1 MSFISLVI
9 IFLSA
14 QSASAALTA
23 TPNPFTLTN
32 STIDVG
38 QISFANTIITGGTG
52 TYTGNWLFSQS
63 SGNVISGN
71 TVSSPIL
78 GSGSLSLVA
87 NAVSSNTLTLTYN
100 GVARTLSSG
109 SNTIFGTWSF
119 NAFAQDT
126 GSPANTVTTL
136 GNTLTINPQLTGTPT
151 ATLYAT
157 NYDVGQAFN
166 MTCTTNTVTG
176 GTQYGGTYFFQT
188 LVYNAVSN
196 ALVYGN
202 LNSRQGSTQGY
213 CGKISAPLSTAG
225 INPGTYYMVDQLA
238 DDATTPE
245 IADSAHTGNVVIY
258 ANPTVTQF
266 SLASTG
272 TTYDVGQTV
281 TYNVI
286 VANGIGPFT
295 INLTT
300 NGAVA
305 NSISGVSAG
314 TPTLISNV
322 IASTSDTS
330 FNVIVT
336 DKGSANAGAATYY
349 TFNSVSNT
357 ITVNSALLAPA
368 APAVNATKLDVNQA
382 LGLTDHMPSTGTP
395 TYGGDWRISTNG
407 GAYLSLAP
415 TPCNS
420 FLGAV
425 SGAAESCDI
434 PANTLTAG
442 DTYSFKLRANDSA
455 STPDTNISAASAN
468 VVVSSALT
476 APSAPTVSATKL
488 DANQA
493 LTVNGIIPSTGTST
507 YTWQF
512 LTSINGGAFTAANA
526 IAVCPT
532 SNNGIGA
539 SASATESCS
548 VSANTLTGGD
558 TYAFE
563 FKVTDSANTPET
575 QTSSASSNVVVA
587 SALTAPSAPT
597 VSATKLDANQ
607 ALTVNG
613 IIPSTGTSTYTWQF
627 LTSING
633 GAFTAANAIAVCPT
647 SNNAIGASASATESC
662 SVSANTLTGGNTY
675 AFEFKVTD
683 SASTPETQTSSASSN
698 VVVSSVLTAPSA
710 PVPNLTSVVSNRA
723 LTVNG
728 ITPSTGTSPYSWQWF
743 YSIGGNYSSANGIC
757 ATGSGTGASV
767 NAVES
772 CIASNTLT
780 GGNTYTFELQVTDSA
795 NTPETQTSPASSG
808 VVVMAP
814 GGAGGGGPKSTT
826 STTSTTTSTSTT
838 LLQTT
843 TASTTVPTTTITQR
857 PVINTNNNSV
867 TVNVSAGN
875 NERINFTARDV
886 NVTVTS
892 NSSTPQ
898 HVNVSIMNVTP
909 LPPAPSNYS
918 VLLAF
923 NISAPGASML
933 NVTLHYNCA
942 APSSR
947 IAPYIYRNGAWQE
960 IEPFS
965 VNVSACTI
973 SFSMPADP
981 IVGVFSTPTLT
992 TTTTV
997 QTTVPTTSAAYTST
1011 IAQAPA
1017 TQSNTPIYAA
1027 VAVVIILAVVVAAY
1041 LSFRKKGRR

>member
-1 MSFISLVI
+1 MIRNSPVGLLSFISLVI

-532 SNNGIGA
+532 SNN
-539 SASATESCS
+539 
-548 VSANTLTGGD
+548 
-558 TYAFE
+558 
-563 FKVTDSANTPET
+563 
-575 QTSSASSNVVVA
+575 
-587 SALTAPSAPT
+587 
-597 VSATKLDANQ
+597 
-607 ALTVNG
+607 
-613 IIPSTGTSTYTWQF
+613 
-627 LTSING
+627 
-633 GAFTAANAIAVCPT
+633 
-647 SNNAIGASASATESC
+647 AIGASASATESC